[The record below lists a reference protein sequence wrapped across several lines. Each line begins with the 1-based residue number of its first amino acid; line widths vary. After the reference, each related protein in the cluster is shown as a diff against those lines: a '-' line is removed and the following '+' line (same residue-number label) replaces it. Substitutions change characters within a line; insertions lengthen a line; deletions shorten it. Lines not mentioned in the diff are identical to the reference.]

1 MYYYAP
7 MMQYPYPPP
16 NAPAP
21 PANEEAPTAE
31 ESGWAMGTRLDEP
44 SMSEILQWGVT
55 PSASDWQS
63 ENRAEFKFSAAGAVS
78 YTHLTLPTKRIV

>member
-1 MYYYAP
+1 MRVKISYGADIDEVPEEVEQLFSYVSET
-7 MMQYPYPPP
+7 
-16 NAPAP
+16 
-21 PANEEAPTAE
+21 NEEAPTAE

-63 ENRAEFKFSAAGAVS
+63 ENRAEFK
-78 YTHLTLPTKRIV
+78 